1 MGREATS
8 SVGSSDSARD
18 HIVFTLLAEVDSNHG
33 CHNHKDIGITDTQTV
48 QLKCHVWTQGEHPPK
63 DAAYDYSLEGRRGGD
78 SINNR
83 RPSIN

>member
-48 QLKCHVWTQGEHPPK
+48 QLKCHV
-63 DAAYDYSLEGRRGGD
+63 
-78 SINNR
+78 
-83 RPSIN
+83 